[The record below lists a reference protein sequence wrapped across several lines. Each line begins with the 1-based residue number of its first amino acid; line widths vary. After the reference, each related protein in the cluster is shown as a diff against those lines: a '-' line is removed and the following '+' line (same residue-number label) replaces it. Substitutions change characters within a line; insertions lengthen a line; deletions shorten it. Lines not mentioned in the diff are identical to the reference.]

1 MPSSPVVLI
10 TAGSAGLGAVV
21 AKTFAQEGYRVVIN
35 YNSNSERAESL
46 VAQLSSQLPGQSA
59 GDLDSV
65 RYMAIRAD
73 LGSQAD
79 IRRLVKE
86 TYDAMGRIDVLF
98 SNGGWSRFRDTTSID
113 DNVFEEDW
121 DQAFNINVKS
131 HLWVLH
137 AAKTY
142 LEQVEGSF
150 IATSSIAGVRGMGSS
165 LVIVQSHLPGSS
177 IRRQLTICLKAYGVT
192 KAAQLHMIKA
202 LAGMMG
208 PKIRVN
214 SVSPGLLQTDWA
226 KRFTEE
232 QKEAHREQTKLK
244 RFVELE
250 DVAAQV
256 LLLARS
262 RSMTGTNTIIDAGC
276 SL

>member
-1 MPSSPVVLI
+1 MLSTPVILV

-21 AKTFAQEGYRVVIN
+21 AKTFAREGYRVVIN
-35 YNSNSERAESL
+35 YISNSKRAESL
-46 VAQLSSQLPGQSA
+46 VAQLSGEEAGQNA
-59 GDLDSV
+59 GDQDSV
-65 RYMAIRAD
+65 RYLTIRAD
-73 LGSQAD
+73 LGSPAD

-86 TYDAMGRIDVLF
+86 AYDTMGRIDVVF

-131 HLWVLH
+131 HLWLLH
-137 AAKTY
+137 AAKPY

-150 IATSSIAGVRGMGSS
+150 ITTSSIAG
-165 LVIVQSHLPGSS
+165 
-177 IRRQLTICLKAYGVT
+177 AYGVT
-192 KAAQLHMIKA
+192 KAAQLHMVKA
-202 LAGMMG
+202 LAGMVG
-208 PKIRVN
+208 PHIRVN

-226 KRFTEE
+226 KRFTDE
-232 QKEAHREQTKLK
+232 QKEIHRQQTKLK

-262 RSMTGTNTIIDAGC
+262 RSMTGTNTIIDGGC